1 MSRGLGALKS
11 GYMIDDGLDD
21 YINTTHDESEGR
33 YPSVARILEPAT
45 GIGWAGVRPF
55 NAC

>member
-1 MSRGLGALKS
+1 MKS

-45 GIGWAGVRPF
+45 DIGWAGVHPF